1 MCTYNIS
8 LNDDLVMQARQ
19 SFSSESLMTS
29 WIQQQVET
37 LLKEFN
43 ERQQTVRMNA
53 RNAIDA
59 MRKESE
65 MNGNSNLTLDEIN
78 KEIRLARKSR
88 KASV

>member
-29 WIQQQVET
+29 WIQQQVES

>member
-65 MNGNSNLTLDEIN
+65 MNGNSNLTLDDIN
-78 KEIRLARKSR
+78 KEIHLARKS
-88 KASV
+88 